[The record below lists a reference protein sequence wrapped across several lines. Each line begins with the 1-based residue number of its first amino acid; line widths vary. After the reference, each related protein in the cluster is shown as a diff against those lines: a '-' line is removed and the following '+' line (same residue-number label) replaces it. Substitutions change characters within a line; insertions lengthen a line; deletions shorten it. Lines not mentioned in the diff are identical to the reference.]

1 MEIFSKCDQID
12 VKLRIWSQ
20 LLKKSKIEN
29 FYSVLGYIG
38 EIKSE
43 QEEVIV
49 YLPTL
54 FVTSLNQ
61 TNSEIFP

>member
-29 FYSVLGYIG
+29 FYFVLGYIG
-38 EIKSE
+38 EITSE